1 VPASCFSCDKRPT
14 SGRRGRYSRNFATDV
29 LQCCRPY
36 VTTDSQSGPGRF
48 AERDV
53 QSSAET
59 GKRRSELGGCGGGRM
74 NWIVCGL
81 DSVLLSPRWRVPAR
95 YCWPAAKQC
104 GGNSEDICL
113 HAKLRDTVAR
123 SRNFENDLPV
133 LNRFGMECRGRDFGQ
148 TGRAYRPYARDIRC
162 YDEDAIRGARWAEF
176 CHSRFEFSLGRK
188 PRELAR
194 TKGTES
200 QRGPWQRGATKRA
213 GGLRRA
219 WVTRHNL
226 KPKPY
231 STRSQSATRTQAV
244 ESKTQIG
251 CRVVL
256 AAKSS
261 STQLRSRKP
270 FYWPMFLFEILERV
284 EGNVGGIALER
295 LRPHASRLRLREP
308 GYSIAQVLRR
318 PIQPH

>member
-1 VPASCFSCDKRPT
+1 LQRP
-14 SGRRGRYSRNFATDV
+14 G
-29 LQCCRPY
+29 LRP
-36 VTTDSQSGPGRF
+36 
-48 AERDV
+48 
-53 QSSAET
+53 
-59 GKRRSELGGCGGGRM
+59 
-74 NWIVCGL
+74 
-81 DSVLLSPRWRVPAR
+81 
-95 YCWPAAKQC
+95 
-104 GGNSEDICL
+104 
-113 HAKLRDTVAR
+113 
-123 SRNFENDLPV
+123 
-133 LNRFGMECRGRDFGQ
+133 NRA
-148 TGRAYRPYARDIRC
+148 AYRSYARGIRC

-270 FYWPMFLFEILERV
+270 FYWP
-284 EGNVGGIALER
+284 NVSVRNLGKSGRKRWRDSSGA
-295 LRPHASRLRLREP
+295 PASSCFSC
-308 GYSIAQVLRR
+308 G
-318 PIQPH
+318 